1 MKLPRTHTVFRIIC
15 VFVVSILVFKRKNK
29 TGNVYKDKI
38 SFYSLFTLINRG
50 YSSFWSEYEI
60 YFIE

>member
-38 SFYSLFTLINRG
+38 SFYSLSTLIKGSR
-50 YSSFWSEYEI
+50 E
-60 YFIE
+60 